1 MGWVRYANLS
11 RNSSVREYY
20 LRTSRIYFRFRGK
33 GRFGGIV
40 SSEYRYSTSS
50 AGSFVFAMKNLAKK
64 GRGLNSFINRFK
76 PRYYD
81 RR

>member
-1 MGWVRYANLS
+1 MGWVRYANRS
-11 RNSSVREYY
+11 RNSSVREYN
-20 LRTSRIYFRFRGK
+20 LKSTRIYIRFRGRA
-33 GRFGGIV
+33 RFGGIT
-40 SSEYRYSTSS
+40 SSEYRYSTNS